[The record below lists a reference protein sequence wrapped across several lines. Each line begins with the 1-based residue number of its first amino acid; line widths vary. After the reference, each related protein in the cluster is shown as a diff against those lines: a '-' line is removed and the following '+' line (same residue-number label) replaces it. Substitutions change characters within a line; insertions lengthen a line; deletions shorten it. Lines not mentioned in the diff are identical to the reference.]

1 MVGCGLI
8 SKKAEMPETT
18 TAAMESTEM
27 ESDDMKTDG
36 DMMEAAV
43 EEVTLN
49 VTGMT
54 WGACTSKV
62 QDALSKVTGV
72 SEVVSVSS
80 TDNTAVVKVEKGKVQ
95 AADLTSAVQGAGF
108 SAEVAQ

>member
-8 SKKAEMPETT
+8 GKEAGMPETT
-18 TAAMESTEM
+18 TAAMEDTAM
-27 ESDDMKTDG
+27 ESDTKMDG

-43 EEVTLN
+43 EEITLN

-62 QDALSKVTGV
+62 QAALSKVAGV
-72 SEVVSVSS
+72 SEVVSVSDA
-80 TDNTAVVKVEKGKVQ
+80 DNTAVVKVKKGKVKT
-95 AADLTSAVQGAGF
+95 ADLTTAVQGAGF

>member
-1 MVGCGLI
+1 MHIARLSLICLIAFVFMVGCGLM
-8 SKKAEMPETT
+8 SKEAEMPETT

-27 ESDDMKTDG
+27 ESDMKTDG

-54 WGACTSKV
+54 
-62 QDALSKVTGV
+62 
-72 SEVVSVSS
+72 
-80 TDNTAVVKVEKGKVQ
+80 
-95 AADLTSAVQGAGF
+95 
-108 SAEVAQ
+108 

>member
-1 MVGCGLI
+1 MHIARLSLICLIAFVFMVGCGLI

-18 TAAMESTEM
+18 TTAMESTEM
-27 ESDDMKTDG
+27 ESDMKTDG

-54 WGACTSKV
+54 
-62 QDALSKVTGV
+62 
-72 SEVVSVSS
+72 
-80 TDNTAVVKVEKGKVQ
+80 
-95 AADLTSAVQGAGF
+95 
-108 SAEVAQ
+108 